1 MYNKILNQGVFMFE
15 VIYLLGGMVFGAL
28 AIYFVSARPLK
39 QSLHVEAQRVQELE
53 ELTNKLTNQ
62 NAVLNERL
70 ENINRSYEEKITL
83 LEQNKEQMRLEFKE
97 LADKILETNSKKFS
111 TQNQETL
118 SKIIKPINE
127 QFDEFKKQINDVYIK
142 EAKDR
147 SALQAEIKSIK
158 EINLQMSKEAK
169 NLTSALK
176 GESKTQ
182 GVWGEMILESVLEN
196 SGLKLGEQ
204 YEREVSLS
212 HESDGSRYRPDVI
225 VHLPNT
231 RDIVI
236 DAKNSLT
243 AYERYVSAVDDD
255 EKEKYAALHVESMRK
270 HIKELSQK
278 DYANLKGVQTL
289 DFIFMFVPIE
299 SALLM
304 AMEYDSTLFDHAF
317 KKNVILVGPT
327 TLMVSLRA
335 VENSWK
341 YEDQKK
347 NAMEIAKRAGLLY
360 DKFVS
365 FVESVE
371 KLGKQLNTAQGTY
384 DDIMSKMTSGRG
396 NITSQFLKLE
406 KLGAANSKELPDSI
420 SKMVED

>member
-1 MYNKILNQGVFMFE
+1 MYNKVLNRGVFMFE

-396 NITSQFLKLE
+396 SITSQFLKLE